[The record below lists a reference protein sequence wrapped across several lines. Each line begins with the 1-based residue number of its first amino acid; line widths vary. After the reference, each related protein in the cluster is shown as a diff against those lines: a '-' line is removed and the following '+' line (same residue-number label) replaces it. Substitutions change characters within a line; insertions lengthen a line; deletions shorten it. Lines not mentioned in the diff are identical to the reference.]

1 MENFIQ
7 ALPTFGI
14 VFAIWF
20 VGLIILDFKSFF
32 K

>member
-1 MENFIQ
+1 MEQFFE
-7 ALPTFGI
+7 ALPAFAI